1 MSRRLDS
8 RKRDCATSGTSVNA
22 LDLGPDGEGIGLFR
36 DISRCV
42 WSLNPGVRN
51 GRLETLVRTRERKRK
66 KESATQNTTLAEEQ
80 MGFYDWDRMKPEEV
94 TDLYLRK
101 VVAGKSIAVARIEVK
116 EGAVTLPHNHDSEE
130 VIIVL
135 SGAWR
140 FQLSG
145 RDVTLSANQMLCI
158 PPGS

>member
-1 MSRRLDS
+1 
-8 RKRDCATSGTSVNA
+8 
-22 LDLGPDGEGIGLFR
+22 
-36 DISRCV
+36 
-42 WSLNPGVRN
+42 
-51 GRLETLVRTRERKRK
+51 
-66 KESATQNTTLAEEQ
+66 

-101 VVAGKSIAVARIEVK
+101 VVAGETIAVARIEVK

-145 RDVTLSANQMLCI
+145 RAVTLSANQMLCI
-158 PPGS
+158 PPGVEHSSEALEDTVALDICAPARVDWLGGADPSLQYDPGQS